1 MDIRVPVS
9 AGELLDKIAILE
21 IKSERIADPEKLR
34 NVRLELARLRAAR
47 TQALPDTPALA
58 ASSAELRAINEELW
72 EIEDRIR
79 DCEKSG
85 DFGPR
90 FIALARSV
98 YRANDRRAA
107 VKRRINEASGSE
119 IVEEK
124 SYAAYR

>member
-1 MDIRVPVS
+1 
-9 AGELLDKIAILE
+9 
-21 IKSERIADPEKLR
+21 
-34 NVRLELARLRAAR
+34 
-47 TQALPDTPALA
+47 LPDTPALA